1 MEAKYYAPSIE
12 EFHVGF
18 EYEILL
24 PDSKWHNRTFGIDKV
39 GHPELEEFDDEL
51 MKIAH
56 AVVRVKYLCQ
66 EDFESLGWKLIKRGC
81 DYSFTSERYQFVVEN
96 FVNTGTI
103 WQIYVM
109 QPEHTPM
116 GLDVEWQT
124 FGSYDT
130 ENGRLRFEIKNKS
143 ELKKLMEQL
152 GISNWKP

>member
-1 MEAKYYAPSIE
+1 MEAKYYTPSID

-18 EYEILL
+18 EYETSLDGINWQERQINIYRDWIILN
-24 PDSKWHNRTFGIDKV
+24 DSLISKC
-39 GHPELEEFDDEL
+39 E
-51 MKIAH
+51 MKT
-56 AVVRVKYLCQ
+56 RVKHLGKS
-66 EDFESLGWKLIKRGC
+66 DFESLGWKLIKQGC

-103 WQIYVM
+103 WQIYIM

-116 GLDVEWQT
+116 NLAIEWQT

-130 ENGRLRFEIKNKS
+130 ENGRLTLNVKNKS